1 MELCFKNYSG
11 RLDYK
16 VFVAKDILKT
26 MKNVRQTN
34 INIHRDSWVE
44 INLENISYNMRS
56 IRKNTPKD
64 VKLLAV
70 VKADAY
76 GHGSVMLAPTLLAS
90 GADMLGVASIDEG
103 VDLRQAKINSEI
115 LVLGAVPVWAVE
127 TAVKADLIISIFSK
141 EHLEAC
147 RQAYERTGIKPKVHV
162 KLDTGMN
169 RIGISVDDAVEFINK
184 VRNADYLDFGGI
196 FTHLANAEN
205 REKTQI
211 QIDRWNKVVSQIDTK
226 GLILHILNTAG
237 AMCYDVPNSN
247 MRRAGIGIYGLYP
260 DLPDDDD
267 IKKPD
272 LRPVMSLKARIVNI
286 HEAKN
291 GEGVS
296 YGHTF
301 SACGTRKIA
310 TIPLGYAD
318 GVPRCLSN
326 KICGIL
332 NDKEVPQIGN
342 ITMDQMMF
350 DITGIDAKT
359 GDIITLLD
367 ENHSIDEWAKILGTI
382 NYELTCRLK
391 VRLPRVYTR

>member
-1 MELCFKNYSG
+1 
-11 RLDYK
+11 
-16 VFVAKDILKT
+16 
-26 MKNVRQTN
+26 MKNIRQTN

-44 INLENISYNMRS
+44 INIENVAHNMRE
-56 IRKNTPKD
+56 IRKNTPPNI
-64 VKLLAV
+64 KLLAV

-103 VDLRQAKINSEI
+103 VDLRQAKIKSDI

-127 TAVKADLIISIFSK
+127 TAVKADLIIAIFSR
-141 EHLEAC
+141 EHLKAC
-147 RQAYERTGIKPKVHV
+147 KQAYERTGIKPKVHI

-169 RIGISVDDAVEFINK
+169 RIGISTDDAIDFINEVK
-184 VRNADYLDFGGI
+184 KADYLEFGGI
-196 FTHLANAEN
+196 FTHLANAEI
-205 REKTQI
+205 REKTKI
-211 QIDRWNKVVSQIDTK
+211 QIDRWNSIIDNIDTK
-226 GLILHILNTAG
+226 DLTLHILNTAG

-247 MRRAGIGIYGLYP
+247 MRRAGIALYGLYP
-260 DLPDDDD
+260 DLPEDNNN
-267 IKKPD
+267 INKPN
-272 LRPVMSLKARIVNI
+272 LKPVMSLKARIVNI
-286 HEAKN
+286 HNAKD

-301 SACGTRKIA
+301 TAHGTRKIA

-318 GVPRCLSN
+318 GVPRSLSN
-326 KICGIL
+326 KISGTL
-332 NDKEVPQIGN
+332 NGKEVKQIGN

-350 DITGIDAKT
+350 DITDIDAKL

-367 ENHSIDEWAKILGTI
+367 ENHSIDEWAKIIGTI

>member
-1 MELCFKNYSG
+1 
-11 RLDYK
+11 
-16 VFVAKDILKT
+16 

-44 INLENISYNMRS
+44 INLENISYNMRQ
-56 IRKNTPKD
+56 IKKNTPKNT
-64 VKLLAV
+64 KLLAV

-103 VDLRQAKINSEI
+103 VDLRQAKINCEI

-127 TAVKADLIISIFSK
+127 SAVKADLTIAIFSK
-141 EHLEAC
+141 EHLTAC
-147 RQAYERTGIKPKVHV
+147 KQAYERTGIKPKVHV

-169 RIGISVDDAVEFINK
+169 RIGISTDDAVEYINE

-211 QIDRWNKVVSQIDTK
+211 QIDRWNSVVSKIDTE
-226 GLILHILNTAG
+226 GLLLHILNTAG
-237 AMCYDVPNSN
+237 SMCYNVKSN

-260 DLPDDDD
+260 DLPDGEVKRP
-267 IKKPD
+267 ILK
-272 LRPVMSLKARIVNI
+272 PVMSLKARIVNI
-286 HEAKN
+286 HEAKD

-301 SACGTRKIA
+301 VAHGTKKIA
-310 TIPLGYAD
+310 TVPLGYAD
-318 GVPRCLSN
+318 GVPRSLSN
-326 KICGIL
+326 KICGVL
-332 NDKEVPQIGN
+332 NGKEVPQIGN

-350 DITGIDAKT
+350 DITGIEAKT
-359 GDIITLLD
+359 GDVITLLD
-367 ENHSIDEWAKILGTI
+367 EKHSIDEWAKILGTI